1 MQLSVPIVNEGFT
14 YMIIMNNYN
23 TLFKA
28 AVNFQNQIQLS
39 KARKLVIRSILQ
51 LLPVML
57 TIS

>member
-14 YMIIMNNYN
+14 HMIIMNYYN